1 MLSIEQLKNISG
13 CAKIK
18 PGAARA
24 SSSPGVPSPVSQER
38 SLPTELW
45 VHALECSWLID
56 VTDAK
61 AVSRTLCRAVRFA
74 LTRGR
79 WAPVGKCVRAIQALP
94 WEDRNFNKQEHIT
107 DEVKALF
114 CAAWKV
120 AETWL
125 LAEVAGPSWRWNKD
139 MWITLGMLLKAAEP
153 VISDDALFRVVVGT
167 ELFRMRNADF
177 NWCVVESWHAQVR
190 GDESD

>member
-1 MLSIEQLKNISG
+1 MLSIQQLKAISG
-13 CAKIK
+13 CAKIT

-24 SSSPGVPSPVSQER
+24 SSSPGVPSPASQER
-38 SLPTELW
+38 TLPTELW
-45 VHALECSWLID
+45 VHALDYTWDIY
-56 VTDAK
+56 VRDAK
-61 AVSRTLCRAVRFA
+61 AVSRTLCRAGRLV
-74 LTRGR
+74 LTRGQ
-79 WAPVGKCVRAIQALP
+79 WAPVGKCVRAINALP
-94 WEDRNFNKQEHIT
+94 WTHFGFDKEAHIT

-114 CAAWKV
+114 CEAWKV